1 MVTPD
6 KNKESCSR
14 SKLPTTTIN
23 PANYHSLCQFT
34 SSFPVMAAARE
45 KDTELLCCPGIR
57 LNPPPPPPLLPPS
70 GPTTREEGVWLPELA
85 EDPPK
90 LLSPKLVNVMLPGDI
105 VCCPVESIS
114 ILTSAAIADS
124 AGSCCR

>member
-1 MVTPD
+1 MTCLWS
-6 KNKESCSR
+6 N
-14 SKLPTTTIN
+14 
-23 PANYHSLCQFT
+23 SLVQMYGLYRT
-34 SSFPVMAAARE
+34 SSFPVIAAARE

-57 LNPPPPPPLLPPS
+57 FSPPPPPPPLPPS
-70 GPTTREEGVWLPELA
+70 GPTTRAEGVWLPELA

-90 LLSPKLVNVMLPGDI
+90 LLSPKLVNVMLPGDM
-105 VCCPVESIS
+105 VCCVDSIS